1 MLMLSQD
8 TDIAM
13 AHLTP
18 MVTMSTRAILDML
31 APTSTASNTEVTTST
46 SARLRQETTTI
57 TSQLALLITQKEPPP
72 TLHQPLMDTHHMG
85 IAMVTRE
92 STTTE
97 ILRNN
102 VFPGR
107 NHNTKGLLSIYQE
120 GRNFSGNLF

>member
-1 MLMLSQD
+1 
-8 TDIAM
+8 M
-13 AHLTP
+13 A
-18 MVTMSTRAILDML
+18 TMSTKAIPDML
-31 APTSTASNTEVTTST
+31 APTNTVINTEVTTST
-46 SARLRQETTTI
+46 SARLRLRQETTTI

-92 STTTE
+92 NTTTE
-97 ILRNN
+97 ILRDN

-120 GRNFSGNLF
+120 GRHFSGNLF